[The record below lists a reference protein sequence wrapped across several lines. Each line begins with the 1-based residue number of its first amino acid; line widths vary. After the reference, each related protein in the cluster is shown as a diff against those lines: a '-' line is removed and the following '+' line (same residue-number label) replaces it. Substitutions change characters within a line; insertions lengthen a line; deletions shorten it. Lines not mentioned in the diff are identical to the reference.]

1 MIKVKQETPSDEP
14 SDDEA
19 QSHHSRSRSP
29 VTPAHRVRRLRS
41 AEVDHIRQDMEQE
54 MKRAVAQQEQ
64 IDAKQEQVD
73 AGQLDVKQEQNDV
86 EQKNVDVKQE
96 KVEVKQEKD
105 DQQDQDEFV
114 SRFSRLEREEQ
125 AIELAKYT
133 PRWTD
138 CPDTVRELMK
148 RNQSWPSS
156 SHQTQGQEVRYL
168 PLPFTVRELK
178 RRNPSWPGIRDRDQ
192 GQEVLA
198 NHQRSHPGHPAAGP
212 PAPSPAFAVNPHAIS
227 GWLSPRGLTQAEE
240 YNKADETE
248 SDEETEEESG
258 SSKSEVAHT
267 HTHEEKQEAKK
278 NVEKKKTRKNVEQKK
293 VDVKQENVKQENVK
307 QENVDNLSAE
317 PASAAAMATKEKN
330 KRVRQLAMACSVARK
345 LCPGGNGR
353 VVVGSRVHT
362 VAMKILVN
370 WQRHETQEIHQS
382 MHPLVINVDP
392 QPEDQPV
399 PPEAEVLSD

>member
-1 MIKVKQETPSDEP
+1 MTPE
-14 SDDEA
+14 
-19 QSHHSRSRSP
+19 
-29 VTPAHRVRRLRS
+29 HRFRRLRS

-138 CPDTVRELMK
+138 CPDTVRELMR

-156 SHQTQGQEVRYL
+156 SHQT
-168 PLPFTVRELK
+168 
-178 RRNPSWPGIRDRDQ
+178 Q

-240 YNKADETE
+240 YNKADETT
-248 SDEETEEESG
+248 SDDETEEESG

-330 KRVRQLAMACSVARK
+330 KRVRQLAMACSVARN

-370 WQRHETQEIHQS
+370 WQRHETQEIDQS